1 MPEIQVDWHSRQEA
15 DRLRKLRDRHG
26 MVWRGV
32 LLEGAKHAESIDLL
46 KALTELHPELAT
58 ALPGPVVK
66 PGNQNRSGL
75 AKELHAQIRERQ
87 RIRATTEV
95 SPSAFD
101 GETDADTQRPCKT
114 ERDHTPE
121 SEDMEVQ
128 PSGGDTDR
136 ARAYK
141 QWDAQ
146 EVRAVEETDVLHL
159 DAHDDVWNVLRRD
172 GEGGEHHDDEL
183 DEWKVYGDYL
193 YDYEEEY

>member
-58 ALPGPVVK
+58 ALPGSVMK
-66 PGNQNRSGL
+66 TGDLSRSGL
-75 AKELHAQIRERQ
+75 AKELHNQIRERQ

-95 SPSAFD
+95 SPSGFD
-101 GETDADTQRPCKT
+101 GETDPDAQRPCET
-114 ERDHTPE
+114 ARNHTPE

-128 PSGGDTDR
+128 PSGSDTDR
-136 ARAYK
+136 ARAYR

-146 EVRAVEETDVLHL
+146 EAHAVEEADVLHPNVQ
-159 DAHDDVWNVLRRD
+159 DDIWNVLHRD
-172 GEGGEHHDDEL
+172 GQGGKHHDDEL
-183 DEWKVYGDYL
+183 DEWEVYGDYL

>member
-58 ALPGPVVK
+58 ALPGSLVK
-66 PGNQNRSGL
+66 PGDQNRSGL

-101 GETDADTQRPCKT
+101 EETDTDAQRPCKT

-159 DAHDDVWNVLRRD
+159 DTHDDVWNVLRRD
-172 GEGGEHHDDEL
+172 GKGGEHHDDEL
-183 DEWKVYGDYL
+183 DEWEVYGDYL